1 MRAASGP
8 LRSCAAQLA
17 RAAILAWLFRA
28 PCIAGAPSWKTL
40 PFNPPAIPLAVS
52 SPYTSAWLQNGNG
65 TALYGEWSRFWTGS
79 TLGWAGLVQVDGKA
93 YRTMG
98 VPADVTRCRQL
109 SMKFTATATVFT
121 MRCGPVDFTYKFLS
135 PINPDDLTRFSLP
148 FSYMMIT
155 AAPHDGMPHAVKVYT
170 DISAEHASTDFSATV
185 NWRSSKQD
193 DKILTHQIQVTNQV
207 PFNEKNSQILQGS
220 FYYSTFL
227 RDGLSYRTGDS
238 GVQRLE
244 FIKTGKLTELLDENF
259 RKVSDR
265 WPAVSFAVDLGQ
277 VQFVSDTLVFG
288 LGHAR
293 DTIAQLA
300 TGDGQIQERAPYY
313 LTKFASIL
321 DALEFFMDDYQNATR
336 TAELVDAQVLA
347 DCSSISEGYAGLVAL
362 SMRQALGPT
371 ELTVGKKADGSLD
384 ENDIL
389 LLLRG
394 STAGRA
400 MNGIDTIYS
409 MWPLIIYVN
418 PALGKYLLEPTLR
431 YHAAG
436 LSSQPFVTSDIG
448 TEYPKGIGH
457 ADDDSPVFE
466 MPIDATA
473 GMLIL
478 ALSHAQR
485 TNDQSLLKTYF
496 TQLDQWAKYLVDNT
510 LIPSAQN
517 TTDRMSPSVPKQTNL
532 ALKGIVAIRAM
543 GEIAKL
549 IGQADVAEK
558 YTSTAANY
566 IQQWTTLAMSKD
578 GRHLTFD
585 YDHDDSWG
593 SSYNLYADSLL
604 NLDLV
609 PSQVYSAQEA
619 WYKGRTNR
627 FGIGINAGAAWTI
640 SVWETWMASV
650 VKDRDFAKLMI
661 NNLVDFFS
669 FGSSKI
675 PMPDWF
681 ETVHGE
687 VHDYRARPEV
697 GGHLSLLS
705 LQGWRLRLPAEAN
718 TPSQP
723 GSSGKPGNAAH
734 SRTHSLPSVRTLW
747 LSVSAL
753 LYLLFRIS
761 L

>member
-1 MRAASGP
+1 MRAASRP
-8 LRSCAAQLA
+8 LSSCAAQLA
-17 RAAILAWLFRA
+17 RAALLAWLFHA
-28 PCIAGAPSWKTL
+28 PCTSGAPNWKAL
-40 PFNPPAIPLAVS
+40 PFNPPAIPLVVS

-65 TALYGEWSRFWTGS
+65 TALYDDWSRFWTGS
-79 TLGWAGLVQVDGKA
+79 TLGWAGLVQVDGKP

-98 VPADVTRCRQL
+98 VPGDVSKCRQL
-109 SMKFTATATVFT
+109 SVKFTATSSVFT

-155 AAPHDGMPHAVKVYT
+155 AAPHDGKAHTVRVYT
-170 DISAEHASTDFSATV
+170 DISAEHASTDFSAVV

-193 DKILTHQIQVTNQV
+193 DKLLTHQIQITNQV
-207 PFNEKNSQILQGS
+207 PFNEKNGQILHGS
-220 FYYSTFL
+220 FYYSTFV
-227 RDGLSYRTGDS
+227 REGLLYRTGDA

-259 RKVSDR
+259 RKVADR
-265 WPAVSFAVDLGQ
+265 WPSVAFSVDLGK
-277 VQFVSDTLVFG
+277 VQFASDTIVFG
-288 LGHAR
+288 IGHAR
-293 DTIAQLA
+293 DTVAQLA
-300 TGDGQIQERAPYY
+300 TGEGEIQERAPYY
-313 LTKFASIL
+313 LTRFASIL
-321 DALEFFMDDYQNATR
+321 DALEFFMEDYQNATR

-347 DCSSISEGYAGLVAL
+347 DCSEISDSYAGLVAL
-362 SMRQALGPT
+362 SMRQALAPT
-371 ELTVGKKADGSLD
+371 ELTVGKKSDGSLD
-384 ENDIL
+384 ENDVL

-394 STAGRA
+394 STDGHV

-418 PALGKYLLEPTLR
+418 PTLGKYLLEPTLR

-436 LSSQPFVTSDIG
+436 LSNQPFVTSDIG
-448 TEYPKGIGH
+448 SEYPKGIGH
-457 ADDDSPVFE
+457 AADDSSVYE

-473 GMLIL
+473 SMLIL
-478 ALSHAQR
+478 ALSHAQK

-496 TQLDQWAKYLVDNT
+496 NQLDQWAKYLVDNT
-510 LIPSAQN
+510 LTPSAQN
-517 TTDRMSPSVPKQTNL
+517 TTDRMSPSVAKQTNL
-532 ALKGIVAIRAM
+532 ALKGIIAIRAM

-549 IGQADVAEK
+549 LGQTDVAEK
-558 YTSTAANY
+558 YSATAANY
-566 IQQWTTLAMSKD
+566 IQQWKTLGMSKD

-585 YDHDDSWG
+585 YDHDESWG

-604 NLDLV
+604 GLGLV
-609 PSQVYSAQEA
+609 PSDVYNAQEA

-627 FGIGINAGAAWTI
+627 FGIGIQAEYAWTL
-640 SVWETWMASV
+640 SVWEIWVATV
-650 VKDRDFAKLMI
+650 VNDNDFVKLMV
-661 NNLVDFFS
+661 NNIVDFYS

-675 PMPDWF
+675 PMPDWY

-705 LQGWRLRLPAEAN
+705 LQSRRLRLPDN
-718 TPSQP
+718 DLDT
-723 GSSGKPGNAAH
+723 GSSPLNPGNAAQ
-734 SRTHSLPSVRTLW
+734 SRTHSLPSPRTLFF
-747 LSVSAL
+747 VCAI
-753 LYLLFRIS
+753 LYLPFRIF